1 MKQNWWKESVALRP
15 KNPAVAYGSYEPGV
29 KSNEE
34 IFSFTSPLPKNRL
47 LANLGFT
54 SNISVFT
61 SPSPIRLDDSELIPS
76 NLAVEPAEDFQPLSL
91 RPLEARSYRL
101 RQP

>member
-1 MKQNWWKESVALRP
+1 VKQNWWKESVALRRT
-15 KNPAVAYGSYEPGV
+15 NPAVGYGSYEPGV

-34 IFSFTSPLPKNRL
+34 ICSFTSPLRKSRL
-47 LANLGFT
+47 LPNLDFS
-54 SNISVFT
+54 SNLSVFT
-61 SPSPIRLDDSELIPS
+61 SPSPIRLDDSELILS
-76 NLAVEPAEDFQPLSL
+76 NLAVEPAEDFQPLNV